1 MPSDIVGAGTYG
13 CTEWRR
19 HVQKKKHTFMSFWL
33 FLSHSVG
40 VPHDRPNRTIIIQF
54 LIKSYRNKIWK
65 LPAENKNLKE
75 KKLIL
80 EEGMTEADRMERI
93 QWWPLVEAAR
103 KQGELPASACL
114 LSFVKSLSVLRS
126 SSQCLCKQH
135 WQMKPKLVYYWRCN
149 CFIFPQICQSIP
161 KS

>member
-1 MPSDIVGAGTYG
+1 MA
-13 CTEWRR
+13 
-19 HVQKKKHTFMSFWL
+19 VQNEGGMCGKHQTFMSFWL
-33 FLSHSVG
+33 FLSHIVG
-40 VPHDRPNRTIIIQF
+40 VPHDVTIVPSSSSSF

-65 LPAENKNLKE
+65 LPAENKILKE

-80 EEGMTEADRMERI
+80 EEDMTEADRMERI
-93 QWWPLVEAAR
+93 QWWLLVEAAK

-126 SSQCLCKQH
+126 SFNVEQQLNNIQH